1 MPIIEE
7 YMREAYLALAWDLIN
22 KIRESGMPISDLS
35 KKSGVAIGSISA
47 FLNRHITIRLD
58 TAIALATATNCQLAL
73 VKNPS
78 SQLEVM
84 PTIDTVKIG
93 YINKNGMEIIGHELQ
108 KDRSQRQYRACIM
121 KCRNCAREKTV
132 YPAGTCQSI
141 CRHCRQAA
149 LAQRTSHAP

>member
-35 KKSGVAIGSISA
+35 KKSGVAISSISG
-47 FLNRHITIRLD
+47 FLNRHMTIRLD
-58 TAIALATATNCQLAL
+58 TAIALATAINCKLTL
-73 VKNPS
+73 VENPA

-93 YINKNGMEIIGHELQ
+93 YINKNGMELIGHELQ
-108 KDRSQRQYRACIM
+108 RDPSQRQHAQNIRACVM
-121 KCRNCAREKTV
+121 KCRTCAREKTV
-132 YPAGTCQSI
+132 NPSNTNRCI
-141 CRHCRQAA
+141 CKHCRQS
-149 LAQRTSHAP
+149 TISKGN